1 MTSYA
6 TQFDCNVRNVTK
18 DVCICPKGRGDYLC
32 ATAEDFKCYINM
44 TDPALYEGCADKFE
58 DSAYY
63 LYSIP
68 GFSPCFWFDFDT
80 VVPMKYMLKCM
91 ANDANMINEEEVTG
105 YEYRDVVS
113 PPEYNPF

>member
-1 MTSYA
+1 MTSYSN
-6 TQFDCNVRNVTK
+6 QFDCNVRNVTK

-32 ATAEDFKCYINM
+32 ATAGEFKCYINM
-44 TDPALYEGCADKFE
+44 TEPALYEGCADKFE

-80 VVPMKYMLKCM
+80 VVSMKYKLECRSS
-91 ANDANMINEEEVTG
+91 NANMMNEEEVAG
-105 YEYRDVVS
+105 YEYRDVVT
-113 PPEYNPF
+113 PPVYNPF